1 MTSLSIGVMMHE
13 FLMSLIPW
21 GTKAILWVQ
30 SFSNPFLDRLFTG
43 ATFLGEEEFYLVFL
57 PLIYWC
63 FDKRTGVRLAYAFLL
78 SAYLNAF
85 LKGFF
90 SIPRPADPRIR
101 FLRRETS
108 PSFPSGHAQG
118 TTVVWGYLGY
128 WRQNRAFWAVVVVLI
143 LLTSLSRV
151 YLGVHFPQDVVG
163 GIAIGVVYLLAFN
176 WVTAQWGKGLA
187 KFHLIAEAIL
197 LVLFSVALLAAHP
210 SEDTATITG
219 ALAGM
224 GLGFLLEG
232 RFVGFSTDGLWW
244 KRALRFLVGL
254 SLVIAFY
261 AGLKVVFPTVVATP
275 LALALRVIRYGV
287 VGIIGT
293 FAAPWIFLKAGL
305 AEAKRCSAQS

>member
-1 MTSLSIGVMMHE
+1 MHE
-13 FLMSLIPW
+13 FLMSLTPW

-30 SFSNPFLDRLFTG
+30 SFSHPFLDRLFTG

-63 FDKRTGVRLAYAFLL
+63 FDKHTGVRLAYAFLL
-78 SAYLNAF
+78 SAYLNAL

-90 SIPRPADPRIR
+90 GIPRPADPRIR
-101 FLRRETS
+101 LLRRETS

-118 TTVVWGYLGY
+118 TTIVWGYLGH
-128 WRQNRAFWAVVVVLI
+128 WQQNRAFWAVAVVLI

-151 YLGVHFPQDVVG
+151 YLGVHFPQDIVG

-176 WVTAQWGKGLA
+176 WITAQWGQGLA
-187 KFHLIAEAIL
+187 KLHLIAKAIL

-210 SEDTATITG
+210 SEDTAMIIG

-232 RFVGFSTDGLWW
+232 KFVGFSAEGLWW
-244 KRALRFLVGL
+244 KRALRFLAGL

-261 AGLKVVFPTVVATP
+261 VGLKVVFPTGVATP

-293 FAAPWIFLKAGL
+293 FIAPWIFVKAGL
-305 AEAKRCSAQS
+305 AETKR